1 MVPLYSYLKEIAMTA
16 CPFSVASRQAVRAAL
31 THPHLGV
38 RPKDEPVPA
47 ALIGT
52 PAQAIFASLVRM
64 NDGAGQ
70 RELKVAIEAA
80 LAAFTDDEIHRIT
93 VCVAQRLETALPTAE
108 QLTRFNYALPICV
121 LAELLGV
128 AHQDRSTLVDE
139 VLDFVRCIAPGA
151 SAEQM
156 AAGGVAAEKLQIRM
170 QQADGALFYQLC
182 QHIGDRTLAIANA
195 IGLWFQA
202 CEGTAGLIGQA
213 LLLVNQPHQ
222 SAEELILAVLQQTP
236 PIHTTRRFARQAT
249 LLDGQDLAAGQS
261 VLVHLKTPQ
270 ESFAFGYGAHRCPG
284 ERWARL
290 IALAG
295 IGYIST
301 LCLKPELLSH
311 FRWRVSQNA
320 RVPEFYTAKE
330 NDDDRGDF

>member
-1 MVPLYSYLKEIAMTA
+1 MTA
-16 CPFSVASRQAVRAAL
+16 CPFSVASRQAVREAL

-38 RPKDEPVPA
+38 RPSGEPVPA

-52 PAQAIFASLVRM
+52 PAQSIFASLVRM

-70 RELKVAIEAA
+70 RELKSAIEAA
-80 LAAFTDDEIHRIT
+80 LAAFTDDEIRLTT
-93 VCVAQRLETALPTAE
+93 VGVAQRLAASLITAE

-121 LAELLGV
+121 LADLLGV
-128 AHQDRSTLVDE
+128 AHQDRSVLVDE
-139 VLDFVRCIAPGA
+139 VLDFVRCIAPGG
-151 SAEQM
+151 SVEQM
-156 AAGGVAAEKLQIRM
+156 AAGAIAAGKLQTRM
-170 QQADGALFYQLC
+170 QQADGPLFYQLC
-182 QHIGDRTLAIANA
+182 QHIGDRAMAIANA

-202 CEGTAGLIGQA
+202 CEGTAGLIGQT
-213 LLLVNQPHQ
+213 LLLANQRQQP
-222 SAEELILAVLQQTP
+222 AEALILAVLQETP
-236 PIHTTRRFARQAT
+236 PIHTTRRFAEQTT
-249 LLDGQDLAAGQS
+249 LLDGQPLAVGQS
-261 VLVHLKTPQ
+261 VLVQLTTSQ

-295 IGYIST
+295 IDHLSA
-301 LCLKPELLSH
+301 LNVKPELLSQ

-320 RVPEFYTAKE
+320 RVPEFYTAEE

>member
-1 MVPLYSYLKEIAMTA
+1 MTA
-16 CPFSVASRQAVRAAL
+16 CPFSVASRQAVREAL

-52 PAQAIFASLVRM
+52 PAQSIFASLVRM

-70 RELKVAIEAA
+70 RELKGAIEAA
-80 LAAFTDDEIHRIT
+80 LAAFTDDEIRQTT
-93 VCVAQRLETALPTAE
+93 VCVAQRLAAGLTTAE

-121 LAELLGV
+121 LADLLGV
-128 AHQDRSTLVDE
+128 AHQDRSALVDE
-139 VLDFVRCIAPGA
+139 VLDFVRCIAPGG

-156 AAGGVAAEKLQIRM
+156 AAGAIAAGKLQTRM
-170 QQADGALFYQLC
+170 QQADGPLLYQLC
-182 QHIGDRTLAIANA
+182 QYIGDRALAIANA
-195 IGLWFQA
+195 IGLLFQA
-202 CEGTAGLIGQA
+202 CEGTAGLIGQT
-213 LLLVNQPHQ
+213 LLLTSQCHQP
-222 SAEELILAVLQQTP
+222 AEALIQAVLQQTP

-249 LLDGQDLAAGQS
+249 LLDGQTLAVGQS
-261 VLVHLKTPQ
+261 VLVQLKTPQ
-270 ESFAFGYGAHRCPG
+270 ESFAFGHGAHRCPG

-290 IALAG
+290 IALVG
-295 IGYIST
+295 IGHLSK
-301 LCLKPELLSH
+301 LNLKPELLSQ

-320 RVPEFYTAKE
+320 RVPEFYTAEE